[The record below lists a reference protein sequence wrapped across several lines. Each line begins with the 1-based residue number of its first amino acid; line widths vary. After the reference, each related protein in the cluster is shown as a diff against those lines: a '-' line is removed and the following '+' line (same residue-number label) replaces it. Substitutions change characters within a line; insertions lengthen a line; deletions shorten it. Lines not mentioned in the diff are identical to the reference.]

1 MDDSCS
7 HVPSRAHGHTSCC
20 CFSFFLCHCSCGGTF
35 VHGSSEQAMGKVCLS
50 VNPPVDAFAR
60 FTILLNDD
68 ANSFAR
74 YEPNTTDGPE
84 DHGGDF
90 DLAGVA
96 WRAARTGSVYGGN
109 NQGAVSTQCSPP
121 WSGLGMNLLGP
132 TLRFETQTD
141 PTGPS
146 TVARRRSG

>member
-1 MDDSCS
+1 MTRADTCLLEHMVTRAVVVFASSCVTV
-7 HVPSRAHGHTSCC
+7 HAAELSC
-20 CFSFFLCHCSCGGTF
+20 
-35 VHGSSEQAMGKVCLS
+35 MGQVNKRLEVCLS

-84 DHGGDF
+84 DHG
-90 DLAGVA
+90 AA
-96 WRAARTGSVYGGN
+96 WRAARTGSVCGASD
-109 NQGAVSTQCSPP
+109 QGAVSTQWSPP
-121 WSGLGMNLLGP
+121 WSGLGMNILGP
-132 TLRFETQTD
+132 TLKFETRAD

>member
-1 MDDSCS
+1 MTRADTCLLEHMVTRAVVVFASSCVTV
-7 HVPSRAHGHTSCC
+7 HAAELSC
-20 CFSFFLCHCSCGGTF
+20 
-35 VHGSSEQAMGKVCLS
+35 MGQVNKRLEVCLS

-84 DHGGDF
+84 DLGVDF
-90 DLAGVA
+90 DLAGAA
-96 WRAARTGSVYGGN
+96 WRAARTGSVYGASD
-109 NQGAVSTQCSPP
+109 QGAVSMQCSPP

-132 TLRFETQTD
+132 TLRFETRAD

-146 TVARRRSG
+146 NVARRRSG